1 MGRRIPPSMTKYL
14 YRTCPKSKDYLGVV
28 VREPTE
34 PVREIPISAY
44 WLRCRYKLDLRMIL
58 RKGTAFTDQRE
69 LL

>member
-1 MGRRIPPSMTKYL
+1 MLKYL
-14 YRTCPKSKDYLGVV
+14 YRTCPKCKDYLGVI

-44 WLRCRYKLDLRMIL
+44 WLRCRYKLDLRMIP
-58 RKGTAFTDQRE
+58 RKGFAFTDQRE